1 MWRGRCHFVVAVASW
16 PDLAQPSTTLPF
28 PASPVV
34 DGRHK
39 AGHDTVGTPARYFNA
54 YRAWPRHGGH
64 PARFFKSIWGWAP
77 PPTPLP
83 PPAPPVVDGRHKA
96 GHDTRGTPARYF
108 NAYRAWPGHPRLCPL
123 QHRQS
128 WMAGTR
134 PAMIQGEHQPVIST
148 HMRTCP
154 GMTRTAVRDLHHS
167 S

>member
-1 MWRGRCHFVVAVASW
+1 MWRDRCHFVVAVASW

-54 YRAWPRHGGH
+54 YRAWP
-64 PARFFKSIWGWAP
+64 
-77 PPTPLP
+77 
-83 PPAPPVVDGRHKA
+83 
-96 GHDTRGTPARYF
+96 
-108 NAYRAWPGHPRLCPL
+108 GHPRLCPL

-128 WMAGTR
+128 WMADTR
-134 PAMIQGEHQPVIST
+134 PAMTQGEHQPVIST